1 MSEPVLVILQKST
14 RQGMTPHGWGTDTTR
29 ACHTVRDQSKE
40 KDGGKLNTTVSTH
53 SMQYSNFPLQKQ
65 RKVVQLPLI
74 VQPKQTKLYFCNAA
88 KESDDIVLLYSG
100 RSISLLRLTQSELC
114 IVLIH
119 LLYCK

>member
-1 MSEPVLVILQKST
+1 MVGELTPLARATPSEI
-14 RQGMTPHGWGTDTTR
+14 R
-29 ACHTVRDQSKE
+29 A
-40 KDGGKLNTTVSTH
+40 
-53 SMQYSNFPLQKQ
+53 
-65 RKVVQLPLI
+65 RKRMEVVQLPLI